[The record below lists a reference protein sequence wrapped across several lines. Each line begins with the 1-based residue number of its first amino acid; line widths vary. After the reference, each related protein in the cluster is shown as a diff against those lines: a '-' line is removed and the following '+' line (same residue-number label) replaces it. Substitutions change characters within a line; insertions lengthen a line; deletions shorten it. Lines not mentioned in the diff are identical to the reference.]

1 MLTDLS
7 EYLSD
12 ERKQE
17 IAEEVFRE
25 QIGKHLS
32 NERQVSNHLYN
43 ITQHVVDSTLEEHL
57 GDWQATLIEK
67 VKGDLRKGLTF
78 YIFRAKDRYSDDK
91 EGVGLKYLRAAVD
104 KHAGRIET
112 QVLKAIDGM
121 GDDSLGY
128 LMRDA
133 LAKRLGGGV

>member
-25 QIGKHLS
+25 QLGKHLS
-32 NERQVSNHLYN
+32 NERQVSNHLYY
-43 ITQHVVDSTLEEHL
+43 ITQKVVDSTLEEHL
-57 GDWQATLIEK
+57 GDWQAALIER
-67 VKGDLRKGLTF
+67 VKGDLRKGLQY
-78 YIFRAKDRYSDDK
+78 YIFRSADRYGTD
-91 EGVGLKYLRAAVD
+91 EGVGMKYLRAAVD

-112 QVLKAIDGM
+112 QVLKAIDNTS
-121 GDDSLGY
+121 DDQLGY
-128 LMRDA
+128 LLRDA

>member
-78 YIFRAKDRYSDDK
+78 YIFRDGERYESK
-91 EGVGLKYLRAAVD
+91 EGVGMKYLRAAVD

-112 QVLKAIDGM
+112 QVAKAIDGM
-121 GDDSLGY
+121 DDDSLGY
-128 LMRDA
+128 LLRGA
-133 LAKRLGGGV
+133 LAKRLGGDV